1 MNTEIL
7 TMSCK
12 ANLDTE
18 LCNNII
24 KATYRQIFGNRY
36 MMELDVCKSTEA
48 LFRNGDLTVQGMVTA
63 LGQSDS
69 YRRIFLESNNPY
81 RFVELNI
88 KHFLGRAPRNQ
99 QEISEHV
106 TRLAEEGFE
115 ADIASYIYSSEYIN
129 NFGIDT
135 VPYNR
140 AKLTIIGETT
150 ISYNRNKVL
159 EKGNAGFDGSNK
171 SSLLTSLAAKLNP
184 PQVLAKKIVGGAGI
198 YTISWTTRIQLGT
211 VRRTAQKST
220 VRYNSLSSTIKSIQT
235 QGGKITAIEAN

>member
-1 MNTEIL
+1 MNNQTATL
-7 TMSCK
+7 ACR

-18 LCNNII
+18 LCNDII
-24 KATYRQIFGNRY
+24 KATYRQVFGNRY
-36 MMELDVCKSTEA
+36 MMELDVCSSIEA

-63 LGQSDS
+63 FGQSDS

-115 ADIASYIYSSEYIN
+115 ADISSYIYSAEYIN

-140 AKLTIIGETT
+140 AALSTVGGDTIG
-150 ISYNRNKVL
+150 YNRNKVL
-159 EKGNAGFDGSNK
+159 NKGYAGYDGSEK
-171 SSLLTSLAAKLNP
+171 SSLLTSLAANLNP
-184 PQVLAKKIVGGAGI
+184 AKVVTRKPVGGGGL
-198 YTISWTTRIQLGT
+198 YTIAWTTRIQLGA
-211 VRRTAQKST
+211 VRRTSQKST
-220 VRYNSLSSTIKSIQT
+220 VRYNSLSNTIKSIQA
-235 QGGKITAIEAN
+235 QGGTITAIDTN